1 MDSGLIFKYRYEE
14 SYKNLLKRKVIGIT
28 SYVFFSNV
36 FVRELC
42 HLNRRMKK
50 KEKMNVDDEIMN

>member
-36 FVRELC
+36 
-42 HLNRRMKK
+42 NRRMKK